1 VAKPYVP
8 TYGLATIY
16 AHTQS
21 RNRKITKFAAFVHVS
36 VALCVQNF
44 VANRPRLTKL

>member
-1 VAKPYVP
+1 M
-8 TYGLATIY
+8 L
-16 AHTQS
+16 
-21 RNRKITKFAAFVHVS
+21 S